1 MKSIRVLLVL
11 VAFAVSAVASAVTM
25 SWQKTETVAGGTSV
39 ALGDAGLQSS
49 GSLSVAIV
57 FNLASL
63 PTKEVVNS
71 VMYIQSS
78 NLNAGIG
85 TGKSSGVYPPWI
97 SLSTNETAPSFWSS
111 GNVTEA
117 SFQTGENVFG
127 IVMERQSDGTYI
139 DFYINGTLLLGSAKG
154 CKYTNS
160 ETPPYVST
168 TYTNVVLG
176 SLISDGT
183 LYVANGIA
191 TAADFAALPEPTS
204 LALLALGVA
213 GVALRRKTR

>member
-1 MKSIRVLLVL
+1 MKSVKVLLML
-11 VAFAVSAVASAVTM
+11 VALAASAVASAVTT
-25 SWQKTETVAGGTSV
+25 SWQETTAVSGGTSV

-57 FNLASL
+57 FNLDSL
-63 PTKEVVNS
+63 PTTEVVNS
-71 VMYIQSS
+71 VMYIQSES
-78 NLNAGIG
+78 LNAGIG
-85 TGKSSGVYPPWI
+85 TGKSSGVFYPWI
-97 SLSTNETAPSFWSS
+97 SLSTNGNAPSFWS
-111 GNVTEA
+111 GGKVTEA

-127 IVMERQSDGTYI
+127 IVIERQSDGTYI
-139 DFYINGTLLLGSAKG
+139 DFYVNGTLLLGSEKG
-154 CKYTNS
+154 SKYTGAG
-160 ETPPYVST
+160 TPYVST

-176 SLISDGT
+176 SLVSDGK

-204 LALLALGVA
+204 LALLALGIA

>member
-11 VAFAVSAVASAVTM
+11 VAFAASAVASAVTM

-63 PTKEVVNS
+63 PTKEAVNN

-78 NLNAGIG
+78 DLNAGIG
-85 TGKSSGVYPPWI
+85 TGKSYGVYYPWI
-97 SLSTNETAPSFWSS
+97 SLSTDGNAPSFWSS
-111 GNVTEA
+111 GKVTEA
-117 SFQTGENVFG
+117 SFRTGENVFG

-139 DFYINGTLLLGSAKG
+139 DFYINGTLLLGSDKG
-154 CKYTNS
+154 LKYTGPA
-160 ETPPYVST
+160 TPYVST

>member
-1 MKSIRVLLVL
+1 MKSVKVFLML
-11 VAFAVSAVASAVTM
+11 VALATSAVASAVTM
-25 SWQKTETVAGGTSV
+25 SWQKTTAVSGGTSV
-39 ALGDAGLQSS
+39 SLGDAGLQSS

-63 PTKEVVNS
+63 PTAEVANS
-71 VMYIQSS
+71 VMYIQSE

-85 TGKSSGVYPPWI
+85 TGLSYGTYYPWI
-97 SLSTNETAPSFWSS
+97 SLSTNGSAPGFWRK
-111 GNVTEA
+111 VTEA
-117 SFQTGENVFG
+117 GFQTGENIFG
-127 IVMERQSDGTYI
+127 IVIERQSNGTFI
-139 DFYINGTLLLGSAKG
+139 DFYVNGTLLLGSATG
-154 CKYTNS
+154 LKYTGDS
-160 ETPPYVST
+160 APYTDT

-176 SLISDGT
+176 SLVSDGK

-191 TAADFAALPEPTS
+191 KAADFAALPEPTA